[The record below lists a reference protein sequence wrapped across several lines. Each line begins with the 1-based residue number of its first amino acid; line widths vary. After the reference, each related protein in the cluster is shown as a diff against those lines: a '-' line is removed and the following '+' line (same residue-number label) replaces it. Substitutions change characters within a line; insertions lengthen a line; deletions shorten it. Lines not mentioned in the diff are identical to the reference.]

1 MVAKESG
8 KGSQELPQADPE
20 HLDRAKA
27 IKRRTGPVG
36 PARPAHTGLTAAAQE
51 LESPKMP
58 GKREERNDCR
68 FKSRNLGFAPLFC
81 SFPMP
86 ET

>member
-8 KGSQELPQADPE
+8 RGSQELPQADPE

-27 IKRRTGPVG
+27 VKRRTGPVG
-36 PARPAHTGLTAAAQE
+36 PVRPAHTGLTAATQE
-51 LESPKMP
+51 LEGPKMT
-58 GKREERNDCR
+58 GKREERNDCGL
-68 FKSRNLGFAPLFC
+68 KSRNLGFASLFC
-81 SFPMP
+81 SFPRL